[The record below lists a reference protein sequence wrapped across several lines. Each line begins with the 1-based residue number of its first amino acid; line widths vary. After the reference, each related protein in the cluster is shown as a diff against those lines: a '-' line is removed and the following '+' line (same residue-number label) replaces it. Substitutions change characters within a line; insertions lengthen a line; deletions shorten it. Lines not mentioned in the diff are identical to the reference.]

1 VEERTLR
8 LTPPFGGTLLF
19 SLLLLVILLAAG
31 EFLTRTDLVESHFIS
46 ASRGSPHF
54 QFELQLGRL
63 ERMAAMEGSID
74 CIFLGNSMVGNGF
87 DPIAFSRAYRD
98 KTGSELHCFN
108 FGVDALPVTGASGLA
123 QYFIK
128 EYQPKLLIYGADARD
143 FAVGREDWDAKVILD
158 IPWMNYQL
166 GTFSVQ
172 GWLYEYSQ
180 FYRYARTFGYL
191 LMLDKQYLFIKEP
204 GRMTGEDLGFYAKD
218 TVGSYVSTSPAL
230 NMEMAPVRYYF
241 QMLSDLQILPENTSS
256 LEGLLNNAKED
267 LAVAVVVMPV
277 PETYHEFFSINPHGY
292 RIFLD
297 HLQTITSR
305 FGNTIFIPPHNMIS
319 EDGWADYTH
328 LNTRGAAVFSTWLGQ
343 QLGESVLTGQVSIL
357 SR

>member
-8 LTPPFGGTLLF
+8 LTPPFGGTLFL
-19 SLLLLVILLAAG
+19 SLLLLVILLLAG

-98 KTGSELHCFN
+98 KTGSELRCFN

-158 IPWMNYQL
+158 IPWMNYHL

-204 GRMTGEDLGFYAKD
+204 GRMTGEDLGFYAED
-218 TVGSYVSTSPAL
+218 TVGSFVSTSPAL

-241 QMLSDLQILPENTSS
+241 QMLSNFQILPENTSS
-256 LEGLLNNAKED
+256 LEDLLKHGKND

-277 PETYHEFFSINPHGY
+277 PETYHEFFSINSQGY
-292 RIFLD
+292 QIFLD
-297 HLQTITSR
+297 HLQATTSKFGSTIW
-305 FGNTIFIPPHNMIS
+305 IPPENSIS

-328 LNTRGAAVFSTWLGQ
+328 LNKRGAAAFSTWLGQ
-343 QLGESVLTGQVSIL
+343 QIGESVITDLVSL
-357 SR
+357 LNR

>member
-1 VEERTLR
+1 MEERTLR
-8 LTPPFGGTLLF
+8 LKPPFGNTILLT
-19 SLLLLVILLAAG
+19 LLLLFFLVGAG
-31 EFLTRTDLVESHFIS
+31 ETLTRTHFFKTHFIS
-46 ASRGSPHF
+46 VSRGSPHY

-63 ERMAAMEGSID
+63 ERMAAIEGSVD

-87 DPIAFSRAYRD
+87 DPIAFSRAYSD
-98 KTGSELHCFN
+98 ETGLELRCFN

-123 QYFIK
+123 QYFMK

-143 FAVGREDWDAKVILD
+143 FAVGREDWDAKVVLD

-166 GTFSVQ
+166 GTFSIQ
-172 GWLYEYSQ
+172 GWLYEYSH
-180 FYRYARTFGYL
+180 FYRYARTIGYL

-204 GRMTGEDLGFYAKD
+204 DRMTGEDLGFYAKD

-230 NMEMAPVRYYF
+230 HMEMAPVRYYF
-241 QMLSDLQILPENTSS
+241 EMLSDYQILPENTSS
-256 LEGLLNNAKED
+256 LEDFLNNGKEG
-267 LAVAVVVMPV
+267 LAVAVVIMPV

-292 RIFLD
+292 RVFLD
-297 HLQTITSR
+297 HLQTTTSR
-305 FGNTIFIPPHNMIS
+305 FGSTIYIPSPNIIS

-328 LNTRGAAVFSTWLGQ
+328 LNTRGAAAFSRWLGQ